1 MVNKLVVDNQ
11 NIEINE
17 STQIPFSY
25 TFSTSG
31 VHSVRIGLDNTEEI
45 CAYAFKDCKEL
56 SKVKFPSKITM
67 IKRNAFE
74 NCTSLKS
81 IDIPKTIQYVG
92 PGVFDG
98 CDNLNEINFEDTIPP
113 TVFYDELE
121 SHTNC
126 YIPDGSKFIKVNYED
141 TVKDGSVKYYEKNV
155 LGGYEEVDFESL
167 EEGKE
172 YYYDNWLTVHD
183 HLHVIEQKF
192 KVKPERIA
200 FVDGGVEVKNFGNIE
215 QGTSAQLFDY
225 IIEPENATNKKVY
238 YYSNNPNL
246 VSVSQTGVIT
256 AKPVSQGRATIY
268 VCTEPDYENSYAF
281 AFISVRVEDNSG
293 IVKEDPELLF
303 SSITATADAEGVF
316 ENSPELIN
324 TNNVQLIWS
333 SSKPSVA
340 TVDENGVV
348 TVIGNGI
355 TRIKAKFEGNME
367 YNDKEI
373 YYDLTVDIP
382 VEEPV
387 KVDPILSFS
396 SNSVTVDTAGV
407 LENAPVLT
415 NTNNVQITWISS
427 NTSVATVNNS
437 GVVTVITNGTTT
449 IRAIFIGNDTYN
461 AKEVSY
467 TLTVAITPEE
477 LGITEGFAI
486 SLVKPTASNMN
497 TLVNPNAEK
506 PTEAIEVDMTTEL
519 STSTIV
525 NLIYPI
531 TWEDKPNTVI
541 LKPIVKDPNGYDV
554 GFDIN
559 KETPYIEYNDVV
571 YRVCDIKLGKMVYT
585 IEF

>member
-74 NCTSLKS
+74 NCISLKS

-98 CDNLNEINFEDTIPP
+98 CDNLTEINFEDTIPP
-113 TVFYDELE
+113 AVFYDELE
-121 SHTNC
+121 SNTNC
-126 YIPDGSKFIKVNYED
+126 YIPDGSKFIKVDYED
-141 TVKDGSVKYYEKNV
+141 TIKDGSVQYYEKND
-155 LGGYEEVDFESL
+155 LGAYIEVDFESL

-183 HLHVIEQKF
+183 HLHVIENRF

-200 FVDGGVEVKNFGNIE
+200 FVDGGVEVKNFGTIE
-215 QGTSAQLFDY
+215 QGTSAKLFNY
-225 IIEPENATNKKVY
+225 VIEPENITNDKVY

-246 VSVSQTGVIT
+246 VSVSQNGIIT

-281 AFISVRVEDNSG
+281 AFISVRVEDHSG

-303 SSITATADAEGVF
+303 SSITATANTEGEF
-316 ENSPELIN
+316 DGAPELIN
-324 TNNVQLIWS
+324 TNNVQLIWT

-340 TVDENGVV
+340 TVDNNGVV
-348 TVIGNGI
+348 TIIGNGT
-355 TRIKAKFEGNME
+355 TRIKAKFEGNE
-367 YNDKEI
+367 TYNDKEI
-373 YYDLTVDIP
+373 YYDLTVNIP
-382 VEEPV
+382 EEEPV

-396 SNSVTVDTAGV
+396 VNNVEVDTAGE
-407 LENAPVLT
+407 LENAPILT
-415 NTNNVQITWISS
+415 NTNNVPLTWISS
-427 NTSVATVNNS
+427 KPSVATVNNN
-437 GVVTVITNGTTT
+437 GVVTVITNGTTI

-506 PTEAIEVDMTTEL
+506 PTESITIDMTEEL

-525 NLIYPI
+525 SLIYPI
-531 TWEDKPNTVI
+531 TWETKPNTVI
-541 LKPIVKDPNGYDV
+541 LKPVIKDPNGYEI

-559 KETPYIEYNDVV
+559 TETPFINYNGIN
-571 YRVCDIKLGKMVYT
+571 YRICDIELGKMIYT